1 MNLKSKNVKYEEA
14 FVVQNLVSDLSGSLV
29 PEALES
35 REDGGKGAKMKNFRK
50 FKDLLIFLR
59 SKNGDLK

>member
-1 MNLKSKNVKYEEA
+1 M
-14 FVVQNLVSDLSGSLV
+14 VQNLVSDLSGSLV

-35 REDGGKGAKMKNFRK
+35 REDGGKGAKMKNFQK

-59 SKNGDLK
+59 SNNGDLK